1 MCVCFC
7 LFFNSTYSHSFGFP
21 GGSDGKES
29 ACNAGDL
36 SSVPGSGRSPGERNC
51 NPLQY
56 SCLKNLTD
64 IGAWWT
70 TVHRITK
77 SWTQLSD
84 SFSLQWRVYCTKAG
98 HFHKEAKSSFQSF
111 GLEPGTWTT
120 LGFAEFWGWQLHIE
134 RHKQYIDLRKI
145 FGVMSNSLLTSSKC
159 WKMMVSKYEQN
170 QLRLR
175 NFLKEIWVN
184 ESGK

>member
-1 MCVCFC
+1 MQHRRPEFSPWVRKIPWRKELQPTPVF
-7 LFFNSTYSHSFGFP
+7 LPEESHRHRSLVDYGP
-21 GGSDGKES
+21 QDHKES
-29 ACNAGDL
+29 DTTEWLFL
-36 SSVPGSGRSPGERNC
+36 STMEGLLHEGWALPQGSKIIVP
-51 NPLQY
+51 
-56 SCLKNLTD
+56 
-64 IGAWWT
+64 IIWT
-70 TVHRITK
+70 
-77 SWTQLSD
+77 WTWHL
-84 SFSLQWRVYCTKAG
+84 
-98 HFHKEAKSSFQSF
+98 
-111 GLEPGTWTT
+111 TT
-120 LGFAEFWGWQLHIE
+120 LGFAEFWGWQLFIE